1 MSKLKNDFLKRQLQV
16 ELERL
21 IDLYSVIV
29 VTGPRQS
36 GKTTLCKKQFST
48 YHYVNL
54 ENISTREQIQT
65 APKAFLEQYSEGLI
79 IDEAQH
85 LVELFSYIQVVVD
98 EDSSAKF
105 VLTGSSDFSLMQGIT
120 QSLAGRAAV
129 LTLLP
134 LSLQELGKK
143 LKKEDTNTLMLNGG
157 YPAVWAK
164 GIPVQDI
171 SRNYY
176 NTYIERDVRQLLNVK
191 DITRFQTFM
200 KLCAGR
206 IGTEFNASTL
216 SNEVGVSVPT
226 IQEWVSVLEA
236 SYILFRLPPFFRNI
250 GKRLVKSPKIYFYDT
265 GLVCF
270 LLGIENELQL
280 STHPLRGTIFEN
292 LVVLEFFKNR
302 YNKSK
307 LPNLYF
313 YRDKSQH
320 EVDLIEEK
328 GAKLFAYEIKSA
340 KAFTKGF
347 IVGLDYLR
355 KVVGKDVIST
365 QVVYDGENDIYSPE
379 NGMVNFRNIKFN
391 E

>member
-36 GKTTLCKKQFST
+36 GKTTLCKKQFSA

-365 QVVYDGENDIYSPE
+365 QIVYDGENDIYSPE